1 MDMARCMLHEME
13 LSKSLWAEVA
23 NTAVFLQNRLPTK
36 ALEEKTP
43 FEAWYGYKP
52 PLNFLK
58 VFGCVRFVHLPQAK
72 RDKLDK
78 KAIPGIFVGYSLV
91 YKAYKVYHPQT
102 EKMTIN
108 RDVHFNGE
116 EKWDWKN
123 PQSTSPRD
131 ILSSLPEHQAIKQWL
146 NEIEDDPPVRG
157 YRPLSDI
164 YERCN
169 VAICE
174 PTNHEETLKDPKW
187 KKAME
192 EEMLMIRKNKTW
204 ELVSTP
210 EDRKIISVKWVFR
223 TKLNADGSINKH
235 KVRLVVKGY
244 SQIFGVDYSDTFAP
258 GARLDTIRLV
268 LAIATQKGWKVF
280 QLNVKS
286 AFLNGVLKEEIY
298 VQQPEAFVKP
308 EEEHKVY

>member
-1 MDMARCMLHEME
+1 MLHEME

-235 KVRLVVKGY
+235 KIRHNQIGASNCNSKRLESVPIKCQISVFKWRIKG
-244 SQIFGVDYSDTFAP
+244 GN
-258 GARLDTIRLV
+258 LC
-268 LAIATQKGWKVF
+268 ATTRGLCETRRRTQSLLIQKG
-280 QLNVKS
+280 
-286 AFLNGVLKEEIY
+286 
-298 VQQPEAFVKP
+298 FVWPKASSKGMV
-308 EEEHKVY
+308 HQN